1 MMGRRRKRGKVI
13 EPTSLPTRNDCLCKM
28 RTMLI
33 DNDGKERKRGEG
45 NRANKLA
52 NKK

>member
-1 MMGRRRKRGKVI
+1 MMGRKGGGRGGKVI

-33 DNDGKERKRGEG
+33 DNDGKEEEEG
-45 NRANKLA
+45 GR
-52 NKK
+52 